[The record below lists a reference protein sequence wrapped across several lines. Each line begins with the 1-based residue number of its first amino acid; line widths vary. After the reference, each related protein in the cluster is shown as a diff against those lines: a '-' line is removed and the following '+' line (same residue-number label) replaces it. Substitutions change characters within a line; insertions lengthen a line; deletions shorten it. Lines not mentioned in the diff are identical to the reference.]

1 MNYSGRDSFAKI
13 NWLRNIP
20 KDNLVLQHVLNN
32 GGKTTTQQ
40 FGELKLKFK
49 YKNMD
54 GTDKT
59 GYAVAVDRSFIILM
73 KYIIMIA
80 AKK

>member
-1 MNYSGRDSFAKI
+1 MAETHLQNQLAKKY
-13 NWLRNIP
+13 P

-49 YKNMD
+49 YKIWMVLIKQD
-54 GTDKT
+54 MLWQLTDP
-59 GYAVAVDRSFIILM
+59 L
-73 KYIIMIA
+73 
-80 AKK
+80 